1 MLRRATILLTTAAAV
16 VVVSNL
22 AAAARPT
29 SPPSTSPGTTASGD
43 PLARLP
49 SGADLPAPGGIPFA
63 APGADAVGEPGTDPD
78 GRMPLADRLAFWA
91 GRVERDPTDH
101 LSMVQ
106 LAVLEAQTARTT
118 SDVDRYVRADAL
130 LDRALE
136 VDPDSFPALRAKAG
150 VRYALH
156 DFTGAADLAGRI
168 LAIAPDDAGALA
180 IDADA
185 RLETGDLVGAG
196 AAYERLASLASGPAV
211 DARRARLAYLSGDEA
226 GALRLATAARD
237 AASVQADVD
246 DPAFYRYQ
254 LAELARLT
262 GDADLSRRELRAGL
276 ALAPDDIRLLLCSA
290 RLEAATGHDDVA
302 LGRLARAIAI
312 VPSPDA
318 LALQGDL
325 LRQSGDDEAAQATF
339 ATVDAIAQL
348 ATAAGPVYDRQLALF
363 ALDHGRGDASLV
375 ARLRDMLAERPDAYG
390 HDLLAWAL
398 HRTGDDAA
406 AAVEAEAALAGG
418 IRDARILYHAGIIEL
433 ARGDDEVGRAYLTDA
448 LARSTALTP
457 AEISAATDALGD
469 VHDR

>member
-1 MLRRATILLTTAAAV
+1 MLRRATILLTATAAV
-16 VVVSNL
+16 VIVSNL
-22 AAAARPT
+22 AAAGRPAGLR
-29 SPPSTSPGTTASGD
+29 STASGMT
-43 PLARLP
+43 A
-49 SGADLPAPGGIPFA
+49 SGAPQAIASSVADLPAPGGIA
-63 APGADAVGEPGTDPD
+63 LTAPGADGAGEPGTDLA
-78 GRMPLADRLAFWA
+78 GRLPLADRLAFWA
-91 GRVERDPTDH
+91 ARVERDPTDH

-106 LAVLEAQTARTT
+106 LAVLEAQTARRT
-118 SDVDRYVRADAL
+118 SDVDRYVRAGAL
-130 LDRALE
+130 LDRALA
-136 VDPDSFPALRAKAG
+136 VDPGSFPALRAKAG

-156 DFTGAADLAGRI
+156 DFAGAGDLAGRI

-196 AAYERLASLASGPAV
+196 TAYERLASLASGPAV

-237 AASVQADVD
+237 AVSVQTGID

-262 GDADLSRRELRAGL
+262 GATDLARRELKAGL
-276 ALAPDDIRLLLCSA
+276 ALAPDDTRLLLCAA
-290 RLEAATGHDDVA
+290 RLEAATGDLEAA
-302 LGRLARAIAI
+302 LDHLERAIAI

-318 LALQGDL
+318 LTLQGDL
-325 LRQSGDDEAAQATF
+325 LLQTGDVEAAQAAF
-339 ATVDAIAQL
+339 STVDAIGQL
-348 ATAAGPVYDRQLALF
+348 GDASGGVYDRQLALF
-363 ALDHGRGDASLV
+363 ALDHGRGDAALL
-375 ARLRDMLAERPDAYG
+375 ARLRAMLAARPDAYG

-406 AAVEAEAALAGG
+406 AAVETATALATG

-433 ARGDDEVGRAYLTDA
+433 ARRDDEVGHAHLAEA

-457 AEISAATDALGD
+457 AEIAAATDAMGP
-469 VHDR
+469 RP